1 MRARIARALVDW
13 LGNAGARLL
22 HDRVVVAS
30 ADTMF
35 GPTQVVDVHDASGA
49 PVRVLEVDGTWQS
62 ATYLDDSWCELV
74 FPYHRLFARAM
85 GAMGR
90 RPQRVLMLGGGGY
103 AFPKYLVA
111 HDPDARADVVEVDP
125 AVSRLARDYF
135 LLGRLDQMSPGSSSR
150 IRTFNTDGRAFLD
163 GDAGLPRYDVVA
175 NDCFGAL
182 LPTRSLATLEG
193 ARAARGRL
201 ARDGIYVANV
211 VSALEGERSRLLR
224 DVTRTLGEVFSHVY
238 VIPCSTDEPDVED
251 NNVVVASDAPLELEG
266 VLEPS
271 PEPAGAVL
279 RD

>member
-1 MRARIARALVDW
+1 MRARIARAFVDW
-13 LGNAGARLL
+13 LESAGERLL
-22 HDRVVVAS
+22 RDRVVVAS

-49 PVRVLEVDGTWQS
+49 PIRVLEVDGTWQS

-74 FPYHRLFARAM
+74 FPYHRLFAHAM
-85 GAMGR
+85 EAMAR
-90 RPQRVLMLGGGGY
+90 QPRRVLMLGGGGY

-111 HDPDARADVVEVDP
+111 HDPDVRVDVVEVDP

-135 LLGRLDQMSPGSSSR
+135 LLDRLDQMSSGSSSR
-150 IRTFNTDGRAFLD
+150 VGTVNMDGRAFLE
-163 GDAGLPRYDVVA
+163 GSAGHARYDMIA

-193 ARAARGRL
+193 ARIAKGRL
-201 ARDGIYVANV
+201 AQDGIYVANV

-224 DVTRTLGEVFSHVY
+224 DVTRTLREVFSHVY
-238 VIPCSTDEPDVED
+238 VIPCSTDEPDAED
-251 NNVVVASDAPLELEG
+251 NNVVVASDAPLALEG
-266 VLEPS
+266 TFEPS
-271 PEPAGAVL
+271 CGPEGDVL